1 MFDELIR
8 GISAA
13 LYSVFG
19 EGYEIYWNDVEQG
32 LQEPC
37 FLISVQKPE
46 IVPMLGKRSLRRN
59 PFDIQYFPASP
70 GSNAELFAAAEKM
83 EEALLE
89 IELSNGD
96 RLRGTAISLE
106 SVDNV
111 LHFFVQYNY
120 FTLRMSEETSMET
133 LESKVT
139 TTGER

>member
-8 GISAA
+8 GISAG
-13 LYSVFG
+13 LHSVFG